1 MSCPL
6 SSTMLGRARS
16 LLQLAASWR
25 TISPTCAHSGPA
37 ERRAVSSPPFASA
50 VAISRAA
57 SRVAA
62 SHSATSTASEG
73 SFAWKRRAWQSSCT
87 AIAAT
92 RWPPYAACRLAY
104 AHWLR
109 ASRRA
114 SSRPSNMSVASGVH
128 HSGACSAV
136 RRSTS
141 ITMPSGAAAS
151 AAYRP
156 VVTACAVSTVR
167 MTSVD
172 RTVGGSAGAP

>member
-1 MSCPL
+1 
-6 SSTMLGRARS
+6 MLGRARS

-37 ERRAVSSPPFASA
+37 ERRAASSPPFASA

-104 AHWLR
+104 AHRLR
-109 ASRRA
+109 ASRRGFA
-114 SSRPSNMSVASGVH
+114 LEYYFLQLAPGREAQRCQVH
-128 HSGACSAV
+128 LQHGA
-136 RRSTS
+136 
-141 ITMPSGAAAS
+141 
-151 AAYRP
+151 
-156 VVTACAVSTVR
+156 
-167 MTSVD
+167 
-172 RTVGGSAGAP
+172 